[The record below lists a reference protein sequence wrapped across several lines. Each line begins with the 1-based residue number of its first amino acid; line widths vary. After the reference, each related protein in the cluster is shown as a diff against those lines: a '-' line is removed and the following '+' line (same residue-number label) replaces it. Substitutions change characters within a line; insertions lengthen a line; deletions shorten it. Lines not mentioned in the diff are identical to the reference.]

1 MNQSASSVILIRPT
15 GFGFDPETA
24 DSNGFQRT
32 LTDRDVK
39 RRAAEEF
46 DGLLNALR
54 SCGIGITVLDPVDRN
69 APNAVFPNNWFS
81 THDNGTAVIYPMHT
95 PSRRVE
101 RDTDLKAT
109 LHREGFAVR
118 QVMDLSAWEKKGL
131 VLEGTGSL
139 VLDRVKRHA
148 YACLSPRTS
157 ETALNGWCEALGF
170 VPIAFTATMDGTLTG
185 QPVYHTNVVMSIG
198 TRFAVVCLEAL
209 PDPAERLEVEE
220 ELAKSGREV
229 IPITLEQMHQY
240 LGNMLELCS
249 PAQYSTTTDTARSGP
264 DDRHYL
270 FLSETAFQALKP
282 FQRLALQRHA
292 ELFPVPIP
300 TIEAVGGG
308 SVRCMLAENFL
319 LNRVGVDTGRG
330 LKRVVG

>member
-1 MNQSASSVILIRPT
+1 MTQSASSVILIRPT

-24 DSNGFQRT
+24 DSNAFQRT
-32 LTDRDVK
+32 LADRDVK
-39 RRAAEEF
+39 RKAAEEF
-46 DGLLNALR
+46 DGLLDALR

-81 THDNGTAVIYPMHT
+81 THPDGTAVIYPMHT
-95 PSRRVE
+95 TSRRVE
-101 RDTDLKAT
+101 RDPELKAT
-109 LHREGFAVR
+109 LQREGFVVR
-118 QVMDLSAWEKKGL
+118 QVIDLSAWEKKGM

-148 YACLSPRTS
+148 YACLSPRTT
-157 ETALNGWCEALGF
+157 EAALNAWCETLGF
-170 VPIAFTATMDGTLTG
+170 VPIGFTATMDGTLSG

-209 PDPAERLEVEE
+209 PYPAERLEVEE

-240 LGNMLELCS
+240 VGNMLELQGS
-249 PAQYSTTTDTARSGP
+249 LSTLAVEPNERFI
-264 DDRHYL
+264 
-270 FLSETAFQALKP
+270 FLSETAFTALKP
-282 FQRLALQRHA
+282 FQRIALERHA
-292 ELFPVPIP
+292 RLMPVPIP

-308 SVRCMLAENFL
+308 SVRCMLAENYL
-319 LNRVGVDTGRG
+319 VDES
-330 LKRVVG
+330 

>member
-1 MNQSASSVILIRPT
+1 MTQSASSVILIRPT

-32 LTDRDVK
+32 LADRDVQ
-39 RRAAEEF
+39 RLAAEEF
-46 DGLLNALR
+46 DGLLEALR
-54 SCGIGITVLDPVDRN
+54 NCGIGVTVLDPVDPK

-81 THDNGTAVIYPMHT
+81 THADGTAVIYPMHT

-101 RDTDLKAT
+101 RDPELKVT
-109 LHREGFAVR
+109 LQREGFGVR

-148 YACLSPRTS
+148 YACISPRTH
-157 ETALNGWCEALGF
+157 ETALNAWCETLGF
-170 VPIAFTATMDGTLTG
+170 VPIGFTATMDGTLSG

-209 PDPAERLEVEE
+209 PYPAERLEVEE

-240 LGNMLELCS
+240 VGNMLQLRGALS
-249 PAQYSTTTDTARSGP
+249 VGGSSRSGRSP
-264 DDRHYL
+264 TNDFIL
-270 FLSETAFQALKP
+270 LSQTAFNALQP
-282 FQRLALQRHA
+282 FQRLALERHA
-292 ELFPVPIP
+292 HLMPVPIP

-319 LNRVGVDTGRG
+319 ERR
-330 LKRVVG
+330 